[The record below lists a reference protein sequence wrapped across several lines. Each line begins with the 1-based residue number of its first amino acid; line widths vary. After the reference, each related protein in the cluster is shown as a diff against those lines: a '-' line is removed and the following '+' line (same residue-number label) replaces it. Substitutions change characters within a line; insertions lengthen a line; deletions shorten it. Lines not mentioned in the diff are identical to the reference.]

1 MRNNIYDKLMI
12 LGTCIGCHQRPDRS
26 FFYKGHQFPVCAR
39 CTGVLLGQIV
49 GVLTSPFYTLSWN
62 CISFFCFLMFLD
74 WYLQRMK
81 IKESTNIRRLITGM
95 LCGFAL
101 GQLYVDIILRG
112 IAWGKGVLLWK

>member
-1 MRNNIYDKLMI
+1 MKRRNHILME
-12 LGTCIGCHQRPDRS
+12 LGGMIGCHQRPDRS

-39 CTGVLLGQIV
+39 CTGVLLGQIA

-62 CISFFCFLMFLD
+62 CICFFCFLMFLD

-101 GQLYVDIILRG
+101 GQLYVEMILRG